1 MSNVFQ
7 IVTYQE
13 ETPQNANAIL
23 SKEEH
28 VKNYLKDLVATE
40 EAMEPFKEHKRDIR
54 KSYIDEGYLTKEE
67 IWAAVRAYRMI
78 KGEKD
83 MDALIEAYD
92 QVKKMVL

>member
-1 MSNVFQ
+1 MSNVVQ
-7 IVTYQE
+7 IESYQDE
-13 ETPQNANAIL
+13 EEENVIL

-28 VKNYLKDLVATE
+28 IKNYLKDLVATE

-54 KSYIDEGYLTKEE
+54 KSYIEEGYLTKEE
-67 IWAAVRAYRMI
+67 IWAAVKAYRMI

-92 QVKKMVL
+92 QVKKMIL

>member
-7 IVTYQE
+7 IETYQE

>member
-7 IVTYQE
+7 IETYQDKE
-13 ETPQNANAIL
+13 KEDVIL

-28 VKNYLKDLVATE
+28 VKNYLKDMVATE

-92 QVKKMVL
+92 QVKKMIL